1 MTEQSQTI
9 QTPES
14 LQEAMTY
21 FADEDRCIAY
31 LVAMRWPDG
40 VTCPTCGSDKVHYL
54 ATQRRWKCKTK
65 HARQQFSVKVGTV
78 MEESP
83 ISLTKWLLAMW
94 MLANCKNGISS
105 YEVARH
111 VKVTQKTAWFMLHRI
126 RLAMQDNT
134 PEKLSGQVEADET
147 FIGGAARFMHKNV
160 RDRKIKGQTG
170 GVGKTAVMGLL
181 ERGRGNQKSRVQATA
196 IKKTDKKHMQKEVRD
211 RIEKGSELHTDE
223 HGGYRGMEEEYTH
236 EVISHAAEEYVR
248 GHVTTNRIENF
259 WTLLKRTIKG
269 SYVSV
274 EPFHLHRYLD
284 EQAFRFNE
292 RGGKDPDRFVNVA
305 CSVAG
310 KRLTYQKLTGNTD
323 RDACPA

>member
-1 MTEQSQTI
+1 MTKSEQTI

-21 FADEDRCIAY
+21 FNDEDRCIAY
-31 LVAMRWPDG
+31 LVQMRWPDG
-40 VTCPTCGSDKVHYL
+40 VTCPTCGNDKVNYL
-54 ATQRRWKCKTK
+54 AKQRRWKCKTK
-65 HARQQFSVKVGTV
+65 HAKQQFSAKVGTV
-78 MEESP
+78 MEDSP
-83 ISLTKWLLAMW
+83 IPLKKWLPAMW

-134 PEKLSGQVEADET
+134 PDRLSGEVEVDES
-147 FIGGAARFMHKNV
+147 FIGGAARFMHKSV
-160 RDRKIKGQTG
+160 KARKITGTG
-170 GVGKTAVMGLL
+170 GAGKTAVMGLL
-181 ERGRGNQKSRVQATA
+181 ERGKGTRKSQVQATVLPN
-196 IKKTDKKHMQKEVRD
+196 TRRTNLHGEVRQ
-211 RIEKGSELHTDE
+211 RVVPGSEVHTDE
-223 HGGYRGMEEEYTH
+223 YVGYQGLKDDYTH
-236 EVISHAAEEYVR
+236 QVINHAEEYAR

-284 EQAFRFNE
+284 EQTFRFNE
-292 RGGKDPDRFVNVA
+292 RGGKDPDRFDHVA
-305 CSVAG
+305 RTLAG
-310 KRLTYQKLTGNTD
+310 KRLTYQKLIGNAD
-323 RDACPA
+323 PDSCPA